1 MSEWRIYR
9 GVREPHDGIDRLPPP
24 PPWRDFEPSGEVT
37 PFDRNAEALGDRRL
51 PRADA
56 YKADERTIEAVNTAL
71 YLRRPLLVTGDPG
84 VGKSTLAYA
93 VARELKLGAV
103 LRWSINSKTTLLDGL
118 YQYDSLGRL
127 EDAGVAR
134 ELRGRANGVP
144 DASGPGD
151 AVGEGNTM
159 DQAAEAAAPGTDLGR
174 YLRLGPL
181 GTALAPY
188 ALPRVLLIDEIDKSD
203 IDLPNDLLDVFEE
216 GMFEIPVLSRV
227 ADKQPEVRVRP
238 ADAGTRVKVVHG
250 TVRCRTF
257 PFVVLTSN
265 GEREFPPAF
274 LRRCVR
280 LHLPAVDDDERL
292 RTIVRAHLPS
302 AAEDA
307 DEVISRFLNH
317 AALGELATDQLLN
330 AVYLVSR
337 TAGDGAPSL
346 DRLTALVFQHLNVT
360 VPTES

>member
-1 MSEWRIYR
+1 MSEWRIYQ
-9 GVREPHDGIDRLPPP
+9 GVREPHDGIDRLPAP
-24 PPWRDFEPSGEVT
+24 PPWRDFEHTGEVT
-37 PFDRNAEALGDRRL
+37 PFDRSVEAHGDRRL

-56 YKADERTIEAVNTAL
+56 YKAEEHTVEAVNTAL

-93 VARELKLGAV
+93 IARELRLGTV
-103 LRWSINSKTTLLDGL
+103 LRWPINSKSGLRDGL

-127 EDAGVAR
+127 EDAGVT
-134 ELRGRANGVP
+134 RAT
-144 DASGPGD
+144 GD
-151 AVGEGNTM
+151 APPGSEGN
-159 DQAAEAAAPGTDLGR
+159 EERSTDIGR

-216 GMFEIPVLSRV
+216 GMFEIPELSRV
-227 ADKQPEVRVRP
+227 ADRLPTVRVRP
-238 ADAGTRVKVVHG
+238 ADDGEPVTVESG
-250 TVRCRTF
+250 QVRCRTF
-257 PFVVLTSN
+257 PVVILTSN

-280 LHLPAVDDDERL
+280 LNLPAVDSGERL
-292 RTIVRAHLPS
+292 RTIVKAHLPT
-302 AAEDA
+302 AAEDVDA
-307 DEVISRFLNH
+307 VIDRFLSH
-317 AALGELATDQLLN
+317 AASGELATDQLLN

-346 DRLTALVFQHLNVT
+346 DRLSELVFQHLDTT
-360 VPTES
+360 VPAQP

>member
-9 GVREPHDGIDRLPPP
+9 GVREPHDGIDRLPDP
-24 PPWRDFEPSGEVT
+24 PPWRDFEHSGEVT
-37 PFDRNAEALGDRRL
+37 PFDRNAETLGDRRL

-56 YKADERTIEAVNTAL
+56 YKAEERTIEAVNTAL

-103 LRWSINSKTTLLDGL
+103 LRWSINSKTALRDGL

-134 ELRGRANGVP
+134 ELRGPANGMP
-144 DASGPGD
+144 AARGRGD
-151 AVGEGNTM
+151 AVGQVDAT
-159 DQAAEAAAPGTDLGR
+159 DQAAEAAPGTDLGR

-216 GMFEIPVLSRV
+216 GMFEIPELSRV
-227 ADKQPEVRVRP
+227 ADKQPEVQVRP
-238 ADAGTRVKVVHG
+238 ADDGDRITVVDG
-250 TVRCRTF
+250 TVRCHTF
-257 PFVVLTSN
+257 PFVILTSN

-292 RTIVRAHLPS
+292 RTIVRAHLPT

-307 DEVISRFLNH
+307 DEVISKFLNH
-317 AALGELATDQLLN
+317 AASGELATDQLLN

-337 TAGDGAPSL
+337 TARDGAPSL
-346 DRLTALVFQHLNVT
+346 DRLTTLVFQHLNVT

>member
-1 MSEWRIYR
+1 MSEWRIYQ
-9 GVREPHDGIDRLPPP
+9 GVREPHDGIDRLPAP
-24 PPWRDFEPSGEVT
+24 PPWRDFEHTGEVT
-37 PFDRNAEALGDRRL
+37 PFDRNVESHGDRRL
-51 PRADA
+51 PKADA
-56 YKADERTIEAVNTAL
+56 YKAEEDTVEAVNTAL

-93 VARELKLGAV
+93 VARELKLGTV
-103 LRWSINSKTTLLDGL
+103 LRWPINSKAGLRDGL

-127 EDAGVAR
+127 EDAGVTRAAR
-134 ELRGRANGVP
+134 DAPPGSEEEEERA
-144 DASGPGD
+144 
-151 AVGEGNTM
+151 
-159 DQAAEAAAPGTDLGR
+159 TDIGR

-216 GMFEIPVLSRV
+216 GMFEIPELSRV
-227 ADKQPEVRVRP
+227 ADRHPTVRVRP
-238 ADAGTRVKVVHG
+238 ADDGEPVKVVSG
-250 TVRCRTF
+250 KVRCRTF
-257 PFVVLTSN
+257 PFVILTSN

-280 LHLPAVDDDERL
+280 LNLPAVDSDERL
-292 RTIVRAHLPS
+292 RTIVKAHLPT

-307 DEVISRFLNH
+307 DEVINRFLSH
-317 AALGELATDQLLN
+317 AASGELATDQLLN

-337 TAGDGAPSL
+337 TTGDGAPSL
-346 DRLTALVFQHLNVT
+346 DRLSELVFQHLNTT
-360 VPTES
+360 VPAKP

>member
-1 MSEWRIYR
+1 MSEWRIYQ
-9 GVREPHDGIDRLPPP
+9 GVREPHDGIDHLPDP
-24 PPWRDFEPSGEVT
+24 PPWRDFEHAGEVT
-37 PFDRNAEALGDRRL
+37 PFDRNAKAHGGRRL
-51 PRADA
+51 PNADS
-56 YKADERTIEAVNTAL
+56 YKAEERTIEAVNTAL

-93 VARELKLGAV
+93 VARELKLGTV
-103 LRWSINSKTTLLDGL
+103 LRWPINSKTGLRDGL
-118 YQYDSLGRL
+118 YQYDSLARL
-127 EDAGVAR
+127 EEAGVAR
-134 ELRGRANGVP
+134 
-144 DASGPGD
+144 
-151 AVGEGNTM
+151 AVGEVAADAAEVSRRGDARGGGGTVP
-159 DQAAEAAAPGTDLGR
+159 AAEAARGTDLGR
-174 YLRLGPL
+174 YVRLGPL

-216 GMFEIPVLSRV
+216 GMFEVPELARV
-227 ADKQPEVRVRP
+227 AGKQPKVRVRP
-238 ADAGTRVKVVHG
+238 ADDGEPVTVVRG

-257 PFVVLTSN
+257 PFVILTSN

-292 RTIVRAHLPS
+292 RTIVRAHLPT

-307 DEVISRFLNH
+307 DEVISRFLSH
-317 AALGELATDQLLN
+317 AASGELATDQLLN

-337 TAGDGAPSL
+337 TTREGAPSL
-346 DRLTALVFQHLNVT
+346 DRLAELAFQHLNVT
-360 VPTES
+360 VPAES

>member
-1 MSEWRIYR
+1 MSEWRIYQ
-9 GVREPHDGIDRLPPP
+9 GVREPHDGIDGLPDP
-24 PPWRDFEPSGEVT
+24 PPWRDFEHPGDVT
-37 PFDRNAEALGDRRL
+37 PFDRNTEAHGDRRL
-51 PRADA
+51 PQADA
-56 YKADERTIEAVNTAL
+56 YKAEERTIEAVNTAL

-93 VARELKLGAV
+93 VARELKLGTV
-103 LRWSINSKTTLLDGL
+103 VRWPINSKTGLRDGL

-127 EDAGVAR
+127 EDAGVN
-134 ELRGRANGVP
+134 RAGGAP
-144 DASGPGD
+144 ATG
-151 AVGEGNTM
+151 
-159 DQAAEAAAPGTDLGR
+159 AAEVSGQGDTPCKGDTAPATEAGGADLGR

-216 GMFEIPVLSRV
+216 GMFEIPELSRV

-238 ADAGTRVKVVHG
+238 ADEGQPVTIVRGK
-250 TVRCRTF
+250 VRCRTF
-257 PFVVLTSN
+257 PFVILTSN

-292 RTIVRAHLPS
+292 RTIVRAHLPT

-307 DEVISRFLNH
+307 DEVISKFLTH
-317 AALGELATDQLLN
+317 AASGELATDQLLN

-337 TAGDGAPSL
+337 TTRDGAPSL
-346 DRLTALVFQHLNVT
+346 DRLTELVFQHLNVT
-360 VPTES
+360 VPAES